1 MMHALRTSL
10 IAAVLTV
17 TAGWTSPHAA
27 ERVDLLLVLAA
38 DVSASI
44 DEAKFQL
51 QRSAYAAAFS
61 NPQVMDSIR
70 SGPNGRIAIAFVEWS
85 GILQQKTVIDWTVIS
100 DGETARH
107 LAISSSRHRARS
119 KKTAHRSAPG
129 SISR

>member
-1 MMHALRTSL
+1 MHALRTSM
-10 IAAVLTV
+10 IVAALVATPGLT
-17 TAGWTSPHAA
+17 SSQAA

-100 DGETARH
+100 DAETARQ
-107 LAISSSRHRARS
+107 LGDLLIE
-119 KKTAHRSAPG
+119 APPTFE
-129 SISR
+129 